1 MGSDPERLAKG
12 VVGVCVLGVSGLPG
26 CDGELE
32 GVGREPLM
40 EPDTAPALCTGT
52 LDQMVD
58 QVTQSIMFVQKQYP
72 GNQWVP
78 LQTFLLSDWVGG
90 QWIHLLGCSPA
101 IPSGFGAEGK
111 WDPLDTGLWL

>member
-1 MGSDPERLAKG
+1 
-12 VVGVCVLGVSGLPG
+12 
-26 CDGELE
+26 
-32 GVGREPLM
+32 M

-58 QVTQSIMFVQKQYP
+58 QVTQSIVFVQKQYP
-72 GNQWVP
+72 GNQWVS
-78 LQTFLLSDWVGG
+78 LQIFLLSDWVGG

-111 WDPLDTGLWL
+111 WDPPSRLGCCFDYTEGKPRSLL